1 MSAGGELV
9 LLHGN
14 EFRLRML
21 VNLVAELNTHG
32 LYNAL
37 LLGFT
42 SALCDGLRVRGRIG
56 CAHSSYM
63 YTGAL
68 AERAQAPDIS
78 PISPLYLP
86 YISPVSPLY
95 LTYISPI
102 SACACSASVG
112 SARQLPRPPLPLP
125 LPLTLTLTLP
135 QRARAV

>member
-21 VNLVAELNTHG
+21 VNLVAELNSHG

-56 CAHSSYM
+56 E
-63 YTGAL
+63 GKG
-68 AERAQAPDIS
+68 E
-78 PISPLYLP
+78 
-86 YISPVSPLY
+86 
-95 LTYISPI
+95 
-102 SACACSASVG
+102 G
-112 SARQLPRPPLPLP
+112 
-125 LPLTLTLTLP
+125 
-135 QRARAV
+135 